1 MLWVL
6 MFGSVL
12 CLTFWACA
20 FVPLSTQGLR
30 GRWVNV
36 LTGLSA
42 ICPIVV
48 WVLGILQDSVVC
60 SMHGMHCFCWDA
72 VQEGWHFVGGDA
84 GGLARRFAAYTGVE
98 LHAATLQL

>member
-12 CLTFWACA
+12 CLIFWACA

-30 GRWVNV
+30 EWWVKV

-48 WVLGILQDSVVC
+48 WVLGILQDRVVC
-60 SMHGMHCFCWDA
+60 SMHGMHSFCWDA
-72 VQEGWHFVGGDA
+72 VQEGIGG
-84 GGLARRFAAYTGVE
+84 
-98 LHAATLQL
+98 